1 MNETQMVK
9 VCCKKTGRHFAL
21 EVKKFGAKWKVVN
34 FIAISAEEAAVMQND
49 IDQEKFETAKS
60 LLPCKKCGQR
70 TIGGCSCMSQ
80 CGVKKNEYNF
90 QCVYCSGLEI
100 DRAPAVMTGNHREG
114 ETIKLSQGQEVK
126 ISNNGKPLRHIL
138 VGTGW
143 DPVQQGKDMDIDSS
157 VVVSGCSGEEVVYFG
172 NRKHP
177 SGCVIHHGD
186 NLTGID
192 LGANADDE
200 SIDVYLYKVPDNRD
214 KLVFILNI
222 YDCKKRQQVFGD
234 VKNMYIKLYDPD
246 NNKLLIE
253 YKVTDN
259 LKTDTALIIGVARKA
274 ADGGWIF
281 KALGQSSKAGG
292 IDEMLP
298 DCRKV

>member
-1 MNETQMVK
+1 MKETQMVK

-49 IDQEKFETAKS
+49 IDQEKFETAES

-70 TIGGCSCMSQ
+70 TVGGCRCKSK

-90 QCVYCSGLEI
+90 QCVYCSELTL
-100 DRAPAVMTGNHREG
+100 DRNLAVTPAQYREG
-114 ETIKLSQGQEVK
+114 ETIRLSQGQEVK
-126 ISNNGKPLRHIL
+126 IRNNGKPLRHIL

-143 DPVQQGKDMDIDSS
+143 DPVKQGANMDIDSS
-157 VVVSGCSGEEVVYFG
+157 VVVSGYSGEEVVYFG
-172 NRKHP
+172 DRTHP

-186 NLTGID
+186 NLTGVD
-192 LGANADDE
+192 LGANMDDE
-200 SIDVYLYKVPDNRD
+200 NIDVYLYKVPANRD

-222 YDCKKRQQVFGD
+222 YNCKARKQVFGD

-246 NNKLLIE
+246 NRRLLIE
-253 YKVTDN
+253 YRVTEN
-259 LKTDTALIIGVARKA
+259 LKSDTALIIGVARRSF
-274 ADGGWIF
+274 DGEWLF
-281 KALGQSSKAGG
+281 KAVGKSSKAES
-292 IDEMLP
+292 IREMLP